1 MPTITAVLKKWR
13 LSQRIVSGI
22 IKDSKSSFYKDGVF
36 VTVNVDVVSHFS
48 PEDFPKMEEREHW
61 RIRDT
66 SGRYFL
72 IFKGDEWT
80 SLGD

>member
-1 MPTITAVLKKWR
+1 M
-13 LSQRIVSGI
+13 
-22 IKDSKSSFYKDGVF
+22 
-36 VTVNVDVVSHFS
+36 TVEIDVISHFS
-48 PEDFPKMEEREHW
+48 PEDFPKMKEREHW

-66 SGRYFL
+66 AGRYFL